1 MSRNMIL
8 RLGVD
13 ASDFKKKMEQA
24 GASAESTGRRIKKSM
39 TMSDLG
45 AEVSKIMG
53 WSGAGMNIGSINAG
67 NVDAARNQLGTLK
80 SYRDQLAGSGFDDY
94 QFGLVSE

>member
-1 MSRNMIL
+1 MARNMIV
-8 RLGVD
+8 RLGID
-13 ASDFKKKMEQA
+13 ASDFQKKMAQA

-53 WSGAGMNIGSINAG
+53 WSGAGTAIGSINAG
-67 NVDAARNQLGTLK
+67 NVEAARSQLSTLT
-80 SYRDQLAGSGFDDY
+80 SYRF
-94 QFGLVSE
+94 